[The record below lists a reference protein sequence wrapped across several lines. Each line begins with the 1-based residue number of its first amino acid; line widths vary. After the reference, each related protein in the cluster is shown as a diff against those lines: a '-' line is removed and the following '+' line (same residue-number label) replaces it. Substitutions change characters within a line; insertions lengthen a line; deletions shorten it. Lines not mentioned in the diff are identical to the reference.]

1 LDDGLCSRG
10 EAARAL
16 ADASCLGYGCP
27 QDANPTMIQIT
38 RSIAL
43 SPGDYDLS
51 ATRSSGPGGQNVNK
65 VETAVE
71 LRFLVAREG
80 LLSPEQ
86 QARLVRLGGRRVTK
100 EGVLILVSDEH
111 RTQERNKAAV
121 IERLVELLRE
131 ATKPP
136 PPKRRP
142 TRPTLASK
150 ERRLAG
156 KSIRGGVKK
165 LRQVK
170 PRED

>member
-1 LDDGLCSRG
+1 
-10 EAARAL
+10 
-16 ADASCLGYGCP
+16 
-27 QDANPTMIQIT
+27 MIPIT
-38 RSIAL
+38 RTISLA
-43 SPGDYDLS
+43 PADYELS

-80 LLSPEQ
+80 LLSLDQ
-86 QARLVRLGGRRVTK
+86 QARLTKLGGRRVTK
-100 EGVLILVSDEH
+100 DGVLVLVSDGH

-131 ATKPP
+131 AAKPP

-150 ERRLAG
+150 ERRLVG

-165 LRQVK
+165 LRRDR
-170 PRED
+170 PGED